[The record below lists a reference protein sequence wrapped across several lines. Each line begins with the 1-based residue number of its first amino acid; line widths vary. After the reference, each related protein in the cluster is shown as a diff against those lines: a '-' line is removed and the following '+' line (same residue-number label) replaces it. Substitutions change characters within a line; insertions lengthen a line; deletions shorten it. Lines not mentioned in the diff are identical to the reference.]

1 MKERIT
7 KTLIV
12 TMYLP
17 YLLVTVLISP
27 IVAFIYPDKVKLG
40 EDE

>member
-1 MKERIT
+1 MKERII

-17 YLLVTVLISP
+17 YLLVAVLALP
-27 IVAFIYPDKVKLG
+27 IIAFIYPDKVEL
-40 EDE
+40 